1 MLNKKRLVIKIGSSL
16 LANSE
21 RLTARWAFIQV
32 LLQDV
37 ASLREQG
44 YQVVLCSSGA
54 VALGM
59 NMLNEKPELAGLR
72 DKQAAAACGM
82 PILLNAYKQ
91 IGHEYDLDIAQVLV
105 TLKDLENRRRFLNTK
120 NTVERLMESKITPI
134 VNENDSVTTE
144 ELRVGDNDRLAA
156 KVAQMIEANHLI
168 ILTCIDGLYDRH
180 PDEPDAKLVEKIEDV
195 SGYLDVADG
204 ASALGSGGMLTK
216 MQAASMAQNVGC
228 TTIIGHG
235 EAENPVSSLLKNQRK
250 HTRCIAY
257 KEPSSAW
264 HAWMTDR
271 LHMAG
276 NVVITDDACNQIHH
290 LPNGLTRQNI
300 ISAQGDFSKGDIIHI
315 YNQNDEEIARGVANF
330 TSEEIKTLLLN
341 PDISCTQLLGY
352 QTGGTII
359 SRNNLVVLQERHL
372 PWDSPEE
379 DEDMIVNPHVEVEGA

>member
-180 PDEPDAKLVEKIEDV
+180 PDEPDAKLVETIEDV

-257 KEPSSAW
+257 KEPASAW

-379 DEDMIVNPHVEVEGA
+379 DEDMIVNPHVEAEGK